1 MRALILRLAC
11 LCALLAPVL
20 TARAANPYLP
30 LWEYIPDGEPYVFE
44 DPDNPGQYRV
54 YIYGSHDTM
63 QSEYCG
69 RDQVVWSAPVTD
81 LTRWRFDGVIFTSRT
96 DATGE
101 ALRPNGL
108 GDVLYAPDMVEKIGP
123 DGKKTYYLYPNNQ
136 AGGRQNMVAR
146 SDRPDGPFEV
156 CNWDPSNPR
165 RTRGVLGFD
174 PGVFIDDDG
183 RVYGFWGFKE
193 SFGAELDPETMA
205 TLKPDAQVVRPLPAA
220 EGFQFFEASSI
231 RKIGDKYVLVYSRV
245 TPEGEFGLPSSNY
258 NLAYAYS
265 NAPLGPYTYG
275 GTLIDARARGVD
287 REGNPIATASPN
299 GNTHGGLA
307 LIGDQWYIFYHRQAG
322 TTGYARQAM
331 VAPVSVSV
339 TPGPDG
345 KVEISEAE
353 YTSMGFE
360 LKGLNPL
367 EWHSAGI
374 ACYYTGP
381 QRSVKDRGGNI
392 FYGSYIDPAYG
403 VWQPGIGVY
412 EQTEDRYAAV
422 EDPYDLEINHN
433 PVVNNTPGSVVG
445 YKYFNFDGIRAAR
458 AYRMLV
464 RLVPKGV
471 RGRIVVMADSPWPEQ
486 GGRRLGTLRLS
497 GREREELTTRR
508 VRVRPVRRLQGPHAL
523 YFVFEGTGETT
534 TPEAP
539 SLCDLHAF
547 VFARR

>member
-1 MRALILRLAC
+1 MSFRISRLAGV
-11 LCALLAPVL
+11 CALLMAL
-20 TARAANPYLP
+20 TAHAANPYLP

-44 DPDNPGQYRV
+44 DPDHPGQYRV

-63 QSEYCG
+63 QSAYCG
-69 RDQVVWSAPVTD
+69 RDQVVWSASVDDP
-81 LTRWRFDGVIFTSRT
+81 TRWRFDGVIFTSRT
-96 DATGE
+96 DATG
-101 ALRPNGL
+101 AQLRPNGQ
-108 GDVLYAPDMVEKIGP
+108 GDVLYAPDVVEKVGP
-123 DGKKTYYLYPNNQ
+123 DGRKTYYLYPNNQ
-136 AGGRQNMVAR
+136 AGGRQSMVAR

-165 RTRGVLGFD
+165 RTVGVLGFD
-174 PGVFIDDDG
+174 PGVFVDDDG
-183 RVYGFWGFKE
+183 RVYGFWGFRG

-205 TLKPDAQVVRPLPAA
+205 TLLPGTRIVRPLPAE
-220 EGFQFFEASSI
+220 EGFRFFEASSI
-231 RKIGDKYVLVYSRV
+231 RKIGDKYVLIYSRN
-245 TPEGEFGLPSSNY
+245 TEEGEFGLHSSNY

-265 NAPLGPYTYG
+265 DAPLGPYTYG
-275 GTLIDARARGVD
+275 GTVIDARARGVD
-287 REGNPIATASPN
+287 RAGDPIATASPN

-307 LIGDQWYIFYHRQAG
+307 RIGDQWYIFYHRQAG
-322 TTGYARQAM
+322 TTGFARQAM

-339 TPGPDG
+339 IPGPGG

-360 LKGLNPL
+360 LEGLNPL

-381 QRSVKDRGGNI
+381 QPAIKDRGGNI
-392 FYGSYIDPAYG
+392 FYGSYIEPAYG

-412 EQTEDRYAAV
+412 DQLVDSYADV
-422 EDPYDLEINHN
+422 EDPYDLEISHN

-458 AYRMLV
+458 AYRMRV
-464 RLVPKGV
+464 RLTPKGV

-486 GGRRLGTLRLS
+486 GGIRLGNLRLS
-497 GREREELTTRR
+497 GREREDLTTRR
-508 VRVRPVRRLQGPHAL
+508 IRVRPVRRLQGRHAL
-523 YFVFEGTGETT
+523 YFVFEGSGE
-534 TPEAP
+534 A

-547 VFARR
+547 VFTRR